1 MKKHFEF
8 IDLPLEFFILRCYE
22 QATKA
27 TETIREEVETVTTQ
41 HMAMEQL
48 YGYAIDIE
56 VVLDEAAS
64 AIDPKTQELVQ
75 KMIMGGFPGSTLIAI
90 AHRLET
96 VLDFD
101 KITALEHGR
110 VKEVGAPKQLED
122 DPSSMFARVLAGAY
136 RPPADPGRPQ
146 IRHIGGSQHTCAPC
160 TVAVAAE
167 QRDSETSTEDDSPN
181 EASSRV
187 ESAAATWGDADQCV
201 QKCRMHCIYG
211 LWLLAGGSPRR
222 RD

>member
-1 MKKHFEF
+1 MCPARHGNFLS
-8 IDLPLEFFILRCYE
+8 DAD
-22 QATKA
+22 AT
-27 TETIREEVETVTTQ
+27 
-41 HMAMEQL
+41 
-48 YGYAIDIE
+48 
-56 VVLDEAAS
+56 S
-64 AIDPKTQELVQ
+64 Q
-75 KMIMGGFPGSTLIAI
+75 KMIMGGFPGSTLRAI

-101 KITALEHGR
+101 KIIALEHGR

-187 ESAAATWGDADQCV
+187 ESAAATWGDADQCAV
-201 QKCRMHCIYG
+201 TQRLEAAAPRGRGASRPWRAVARRFEAKALCTRLDALCG
-211 LWLLAGGSPRR
+211 QLAGLMTSAAQAMATLPARAVAPEEC
-222 RD
+222 